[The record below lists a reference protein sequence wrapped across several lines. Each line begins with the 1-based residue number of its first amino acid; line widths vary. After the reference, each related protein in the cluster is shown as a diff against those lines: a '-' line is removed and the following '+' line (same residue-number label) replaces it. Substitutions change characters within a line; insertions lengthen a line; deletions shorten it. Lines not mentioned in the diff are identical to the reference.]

1 MALFIMGGSSSLLV
15 ALAYYAW
22 LTMRG
27 SGLLWLAPG
36 HSGHSYVLWSWET
49 IILPKTGKNQVGF

>member
-27 SGLLWLAPG
+27 SGLL
-36 HSGHSYVLWSWET
+36 
-49 IILPKTGKNQVGF
+49 